1 MFHEENIV
9 FKIKKKKKKN
19 NSKYFNEKNVWS
31 RTHEILD
38 IKSFLTKM
46 STFLNK
52 NLFPVI

>member
-9 FKIKKKKKKN
+9 FKIKKKKKN